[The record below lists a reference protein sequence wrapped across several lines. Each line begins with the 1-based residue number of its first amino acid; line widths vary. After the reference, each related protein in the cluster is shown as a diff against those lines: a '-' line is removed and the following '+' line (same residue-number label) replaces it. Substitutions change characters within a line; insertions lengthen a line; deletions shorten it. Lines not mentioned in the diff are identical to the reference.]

1 MTIPVEERVGYV
13 LKRLQQALRVA
24 MDDALRQR
32 GLTTPQYAALSA
44 LEQAPGLSNAE
55 LARRCFVT
63 PQTMNE
69 IVAHLEAA
77 DLVTRHRAAA
87 DGRVV
92 QTYLAPQQGQHLLA
106 DCHQAVEAIE
116 TRLVSGL
123 SGAERHDL
131 VDGLRRCI
139 AALEAAADPVMR
151 A

>member
-13 LKRLQQALRVA
+13 LKRLQQALRAA
-24 MDDALRQR
+24 MDEALRQR

-44 LEQAPGLSNAE
+44 LEQVPGLSNAE

-69 IVAHLEAA
+69 IVANLEAA
-77 DLVTRHRAAA
+77 GLVTRRRAAA

-92 QTYLAPQQGQHLLA
+92 QTYLAPQGQHLLA
-106 DCHQAVEAIE
+106 DGHQAVEAIE
-116 TRLVSGL
+116 TRMGSGL
-123 SGAERHDL
+123 SVAERHTL

-139 AALEAAADPVMR
+139 AALEAPADPVMR